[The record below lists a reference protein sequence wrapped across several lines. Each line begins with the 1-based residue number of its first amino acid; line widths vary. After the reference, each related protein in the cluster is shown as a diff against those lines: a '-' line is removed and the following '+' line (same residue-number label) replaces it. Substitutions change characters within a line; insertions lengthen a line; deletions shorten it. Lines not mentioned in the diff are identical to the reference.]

1 MEPSCWP
8 VIRAINDNGGFTVQA
23 FWKMTVSEWRLL
35 LREPVAVFFTLVFP
49 LILLVLFGSI
59 FGNDPGSGFGGI
71 GSVDLSTPGY
81 IGLIIG
87 TTAFLGIPL
96 TVATYRDQGI
106 LRRLRA
112 TPVPALTIIGAQLVV
127 NLFITTLGALVLI
140 AVGRIAFNLRLPNA
154 PLPVIV
160 AYLFSCLSLF
170 AVGILL
176 ASILPTAR
184 VAQTVGM
191 AVFFPMLFLSGSSI
205 PRQMMPASIREV
217 AELLPLTKVVMLMS
231 DLWFGF
237 GWNQSAVV
245 MLGILFVLAAVASVL
260 TFRWE

>member
-1 MEPSCWP
+1 MH
-8 VIRAINDNGGFTVQA
+8 A
-23 FWKMTVSEWRLL
+23 FWKMSVSEWRLL
-35 LREPVAVFFTLVFP
+35 FREPAAVFFTLAFP
-49 LILLVLFGSI
+49 LILLALFGSI
-59 FGNDPGSGFGGI
+59 FGNDPASGFGGI

-87 TTAFLGIPL
+87 TTAFLSIPV

-112 TPVPALTIIGAQLVV
+112 TPVPALTIIGAQLFV
-127 NLFITTLGALVLI
+127 NLVMTTLGTLILI
-140 AVGRIAFNLRLPNA
+140 AVGRIAFNLSLPDA
-154 PLPVIV
+154 PLAVIL

-170 AVGILL
+170 TVGMLL

-191 AVFFPMLFLSGSSI
+191 AIFFPMLFLSGSSV
-205 PRQMMPASIREV
+205 PRQMMPASIRDV
-217 AELLPLTKVVMLMS
+217 AEQLPLTKVVMLMS

-237 GWNQSAVV
+237 GWNLGAVI
-245 MLGILFVLAAVASVL
+245 MLGSMLVVAAVASVL